1 MNKNIIK
8 LILIVVV
15 VFSFLAADASAAI
28 DWYERI
34 IKEDFRG
41 IQDIYA
47 DDFDQDGL
55 VDIIGAAYSLQS
67 IAWWRNR
74 GNNRFAIRYITTN
87 FDGANSVV
95 SG

>member
-74 GNNRFAIRYITTN
+74 GNNRFTIRYITTN